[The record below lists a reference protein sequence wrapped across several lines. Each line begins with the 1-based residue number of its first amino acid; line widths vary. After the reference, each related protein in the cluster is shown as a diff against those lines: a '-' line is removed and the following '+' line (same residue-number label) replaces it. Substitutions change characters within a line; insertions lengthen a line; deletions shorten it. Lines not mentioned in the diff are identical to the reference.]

1 MSLIDDVQAFFNA
14 DDWNP
19 TPMESDPLALVMGF
33 VGEAARW
40 QCYCKVREE
49 QHQILFYSIAPT
61 PVPEDKRSVVAEFI
75 TRANYGLIIGN
86 LEMDFDDG
94 EVRYKSAVDVE
105 GAPFSSSSV
114 RNIVYANVLTMD
126 RYLPGLL
133 AIVHGDVSA
142 ADAIAKV
149 EG

>member
-1 MSLIDDVQAFFNA
+1 MSLFDDVKAFFAN

-19 TPMESDPLALVMGF
+19 TPMDSDPQALVMGF
-33 VGEAARW
+33 SGEVARW
-40 QCYCKVREE
+40 QCYCKVRAE
-49 QHQILFYSIAPT
+49 QHQILFYSIAPSS
-61 PVPEDKRSVVAEFI
+61 VPEDKRSAVAEFI

-86 LEMDFDDG
+86 LEMDFGDG

-105 GAPFSSSSV
+105 GAPFDSSSV

-133 AIVHGDVSA
+133 AMLHGDLSA
-142 ADAIAKV
+142 EDAIAKV
-149 EG
+149 EA

>member
-1 MSLIDDVQAFFNA
+1 MSLFDDVSAFFA
-14 DDWNP
+14 EDDWNAQ
-19 TPMESDPLALVMGF
+19 PMESDPHALVMGF

-40 QCYCKVREE
+40 QCYCKVRED
-49 QHQILFYSIAPT
+49 QHQVLFYSIAPV
-61 PVPEDKRSVVAEFI
+61 PVPEDKRSTVAEFI

-86 LEMDFDDG
+86 LEMDFGDG
-94 EVRYKSAVDVE
+94 EVRYKSSVDVE

-133 AIVHGDVSA
+133 AIVHGDMSA
-142 ADAIAKV
+142 VDAIAKV